1 MIQIYKESK
10 GTMSKLQKNK
20 KGIAALNLLLT
31 GGITL
36 VVVVVALAISA
47 QVITDVGDGFTAG
60 SVARGVVDNGSLA
73 IGNLSGQLGL
83 IGTVIALTVVLLI
96 LITLLFRQFAGGVR

>member
-1 MIQIYKESK
+1 MMKD
-10 GTMSKLQKNK
+10 K

-36 VVVVVALAISA
+36 VIVVVALAIGT
-47 QVITDVGDGFTAG
+47 QVIVDVQDGFTAG
-60 SVARGVVDNGSLA
+60 SVAAGVIDNGTEA
-73 IGNLSGQLGL
+73 MGNLSGQLGL